1 LKHQLKV
8 VSSNIRFDNPKD
20 GDHRWGNR
28 KDILKECIED
38 FSPDLLSTQEGYRP
52 QLESLNECLPH
63 LSLISSHRDW
73 IKERMYPSLFY
84 NEKTL
89 EVESSGDIWLSETPN
104 VPGSKSFKS
113 AFPRLCS
120 WASLKF
126 KSNQKRLFLANCHL
140 DHILRETR
148 TEQVR
153 VLAEEIEKIRTKNEA
168 LILTGDFNDDP
179 TSSVRKIIEG
189 LCPVLY
195 DPWCKLGLAEE
206 SSHHSFNGTNP
217 EGSRIDWIMVDERLN
232 AAEIFLDKRE
242 KNGIYPSDHFPL
254 KAKFL
259 F

>member
-1 LKHQLKV
+1 MKHQLKV

-20 GDHRWGNR
+20 GNHRWENR
-28 KDILKECIED
+28 KDILKECIEE
-38 FSPDLLSTQEGYRP
+38 FSPDILSTQEGYRP
-52 QLESLNECLPH
+52 QLESLNECLPN

-84 NEKTL
+84 NAKTL
-89 EVESSGDIWLSETPN
+89 DVEASGDFWLSETPT

-120 WASLKF
+120 WASLKM

-148 TEQVR
+148 EGQVR
-153 VLAEEIEKIRTKNEA
+153 VFVEEIEKIRTKKEA

-179 TSSVRKIIEG
+179 KSSVRKVIEN
-189 LCPVLY
+189 LCPGLY
-195 DPWCKLGLAEE
+195 DPWNKLGGAEE
-206 SSHHSFNGTNP
+206 SSHHGFNGENP
-217 EGSRIDWIMVDERLN
+217 KGSRIDWIMVDEKLN
-232 AAEIFLDKRE
+232 ATEIFFDKMQRD
-242 KNGIYPSDHFPL
+242 GIYPSDHFPL
-254 KAKFL
+254 KATFL